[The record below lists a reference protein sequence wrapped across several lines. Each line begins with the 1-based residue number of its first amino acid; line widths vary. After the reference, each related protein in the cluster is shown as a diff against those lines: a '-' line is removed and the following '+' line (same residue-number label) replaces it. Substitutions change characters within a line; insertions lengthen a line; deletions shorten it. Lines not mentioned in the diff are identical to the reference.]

1 MANFTFNN
9 KHNFEDMDCIIV
21 SPIAFPVAIEEV
33 EEEVVDG
40 SIIGALTR
48 RTGTYND
55 ITIKVALQLMNIN
68 TYDEDYK
75 EKIQEITEWLFDVTD
90 NRLIFDDNTE
100 RCYLVKR
107 VEITEFED
115 YKKFYSRFTVSFICQ
130 PFLRY
135 CCEPT
140 YEINKGQVIFNNGSV
155 ESRPYIE
162 LELPDTEANIQIVI
176 NDNILQI
183 NNAKG
188 NVIIDC
194 LLLTCSNEEGNLKT
208 VGDFP
213 ALVLSKGY
221 NSISWTGTINKFK
234 IKNNFMFRG

>member
-9 KHNFEDMDCIIV
+9 KHNFEDMDCMIV

-40 SIIGALTR
+40 SVIGALTR
-48 RTGTYND
+48 HTGTYND

-68 TYDEDYK
+68 TYEEDYK

-107 VEITEFED
+107 IEIDDFKD

-135 CCEPT
+135 S
-140 YEINKGQVIFNNGSV
+140 YETIKEIVNGELIYNNGSI
-155 ESRPYIE
+155 ESKPYIE
-162 LELPDTEANIQIVI
+162 LELPSEDSNIQITV
-176 NDNILQI
+176 NDDTFQI
-183 NNAKG
+183 NNASG
-188 NVIIDC
+188 NVTIDC
-194 LLLTCSNEEGNLKT
+194 LLLNCTNEKGNLRT
-208 VGDFP
+208 IGEFP
-213 ALVLSKGY
+213 TLVKG
-221 NSISWTGTINKFK
+221 NNTITWTGTINKFK

>member
-9 KHNFEDMDCIIV
+9 KHNFEDMDCMIV

-33 EEEVVDG
+33 EEEVIDG

-68 TYDEDYK
+68 TYEEDYK
-75 EKIQEITEWLFDVTD
+75 EKIQEITEWLFDISD

-107 VEITEFED
+107 VEIDDFED

-130 PFLRY
+130 PFLKY
-135 CCEPT
+135 S
-140 YEINKGQVIFNNGSV
+140 YETIQEIINGQLIYNNGSI
-155 ESRPYIE
+155 ESKPYIE
-162 LELPDTEANIQIVI
+162 LELPSEVANIQITV
-176 NDNILQI
+176 NDDTFQI
-183 NNAKG
+183 NNASG
-188 NVIIDC
+188 NVTIDC
-194 LLLTCSNEEGNLKT
+194 LLLNCRNEEGNLRT
-208 VGDFP
+208 IGEFP
-213 ALVLSKGY
+213 TLKKG
-221 NSISWTGTINKFK
+221 NNTITWTGTINKFK

>member
-9 KHNFEDMDCIIV
+9 KHNFEDMDCMIV

-33 EEEVVDG
+33 EEEVVGG

-68 TYDEDYK
+68 TYEEDYK
-75 EKIQEITEWLFDVTD
+75 EKIQEITEWLFDISD

-107 VEITEFED
+107 VEIDDFED

-130 PFLRY
+130 PFLKY
-135 CCEPT
+135 S
-140 YEINKGQVIFNNGSV
+140 YETMKEIVNGQLIYNNGSI
-155 ESRPYIE
+155 ESKPYIE
-162 LELPDTEANIQIVI
+162 LELPSEVANIQITV
-176 NDNILQI
+176 NDDTFQI
-183 NNAKG
+183 NNASG
-188 NVIIDC
+188 NVTIDC
-194 LLLTCSNEEGNLKT
+194 LLLNCRNEEGNLRT
-208 VGDFP
+208 IGEFP
-213 ALVLSKGY
+213 ALKKG
-221 NSISWTGTINKFK
+221 NNTITWTGTINKFK